1 MIVSKK
7 VIQEVI
13 NEAAKTGCD
22 YVELFIEENVSNRMS
37 VIGGECDTAS
47 QDREQGAGLRLALKE
62 KSVYGCTN
70 KLDKASLIKLA
81 QDLSQSFNEAPKEVT
96 PLKALKKGKK
106 HQVVRRPEDVSN
118 EEKLALLMKGYN
130 AAREYSKE
138 ISQASASVSDVTQ
151 KVIIAK
157 MDGRFVQDERVYT
170 RVRVSAVASDSNEQG
185 SGGVSPGRAMGYELF
200 DSIVDMEELGK
211 EAARQAIVNLHAD
224 YAPSGQMPVVI
235 DNGFGGVIFHEACGH
250 SLEATSV
257 AKGASVF
264 CNKLGEQIA
273 NKCVSAV
280 DDGTLINEWGSENF
294 DDEANPQKKRVLIK
308 NGILKSYMI
317 DEING
322 RRMGMENT
330 GSGRR
335 ESYKYAPTSRMS
347 NTYICP
353 GNASFE
359 ELFEGIEFGLY
370 CKSLGGGSVSP
381 ATGDFNFAVNEGY
394 IIRNGKIAEP
404 VKGATL
410 IGNGAQIIKDIV
422 MVGKDLKLAEGMCGS
437 LSGSIPVDVGQ
448 PPIRVSNITVGGR
461 KEMGGSK

>member
-1 MIVSKK
+1 M
-7 VIQEVI
+7 
-13 NEAAKTGCD
+13 
-22 YVELFIEENVSNRMS
+22 
-37 VIGGECDTAS
+37 
-47 QDREQGAGLRLALKE
+47 
-62 KSVYGCTN
+62 
-70 KLDKASLIKLA
+70 KA
-81 QDLSQSFNEAPKEVT
+81 
-96 PLKALKKGKK
+96 
-106 HQVVRRPEDVSN
+106 
-118 EEKLALLMKGYN
+118 YN
-130 AAREYSKE
+130 AARAYSTE
-138 ISQASASVSDVTQ
+138 ITQASASVSDTTQ
-151 KVIIAK
+151 RVVIAK
-157 MDGRFVQDERVYT
+157 MDGRFIQDERVYT
-170 RVRVSAVASDSNEQG
+170 RIFVSAVAGDSSEKGNG
-185 SGGVSPGRAMGYELF
+185 YVAPGRAMGYEVF
-200 DSIVDMEELGK
+200 DSIINAEELGK

-250 SLEATSV
+250 ALEATSV

-264 CNKLGEQIA
+264 CGKLGQQIA

-294 DDEANPQKKRVLIK
+294 DDEANPQKKRLLIK

-322 RRMGMENT
+322 RKMGMEST

-353 GNASFE
+353 GNATFE

-394 IIRNGKIAEP
+394 IIRDGKIAEP

-437 LSGSIPVDVGQ
+437 MSGSIPVDVGQ